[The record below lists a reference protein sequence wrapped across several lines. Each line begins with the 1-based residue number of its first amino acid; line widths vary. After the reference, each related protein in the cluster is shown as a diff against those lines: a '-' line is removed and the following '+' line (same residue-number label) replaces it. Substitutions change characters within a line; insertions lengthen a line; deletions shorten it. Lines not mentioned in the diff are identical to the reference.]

1 MFFYA
6 ARQPILDRNKEL
18 FGYELL
24 FRDGI
29 DNAFPNIDGDEAT
42 SKMIEGSQF
51 SFGLDDFLG
60 DKPGFINFTLETL
73 VKKYPSMLPKEQVVV
88 EILETIQPGKRLLAE
103 CQELKEQGYT
113 LALDDYEHRNVW
125 RHFYPYIDIIKIDIR
140 STNYQQIE
148 EIKHAIIAFP
158 HIKLLAEKVETNEEF
173 QQAMD
178 QGFTY
183 FQGYFF
189 SRPEMMQTR
198 ALSPSQL
205 ALAELLYETSK
216 ADMDLSKI
224 TDVFKRDLTLSY
236 KLLRYSNSAIFKRRS
251 EIETIKHALVVLG
264 QAELKKFLSLLFTAQ
279 ISSDKPAELMRL
291 AMTRA
296 NFAEGLASIGSDITL
311 EKAFLTGMMSLMD
324 AILDEPIESV
334 MEKLPLSNDIKEALI
349 HKTGVLAEYLKLI
362 QCYEIAD
369 WKMANEII
377 LCLKLDASRIP
388 DAYHQAVQWA
398 NEQMKALGELT

>member
-6 ARQPILDRNKEL
+6 ARQPILDRNKAL

-24 FRDGI
+24 FRDGV
-29 DNAFPNIDGDEAT
+29 DNAFPDIDGDEAT

-51 SFGLDDFLG
+51 AFGLDDFLG

-73 VKKYPSMLPKEQVVV
+73 LKKYPSMLPKEQVVIEV
-88 EILETIQPGKRLLAE
+88 LETVQPGKRLLAE
-103 CQELKEQGYT
+103 CQQLKEQGYV
-113 LALDDYEHRNVW
+113 LALDDYEHKHVW
-125 RHFYPYIDIIKIDIR
+125 RHFYPYIDIIKIDFR
-140 STNYQQIE
+140 STNSEQIE
-148 EIKHAIIAFP
+148 EIKTAIADFP
-158 HIKLLAEKVETNEEF
+158 NIKLLAEKVETIEEF

-178 QGFTY
+178 QGFAY

-189 SRPEMMQTR
+189 SKPEMMQAK

-216 ADMDLSKI
+216 ADMDLVQI
-224 TDVFKRDLTLSY
+224 AEVFKRDVTLSY
-236 KLLRYSNSAIFKRRS
+236 KLLRYSNSAIFRRRT
-251 EIETIKHALVVLG
+251 EIDTIKHAIVVLG

-279 ISSDKPAELMRL
+279 ISTDKPAELMRM

-296 NFAEGLASIGSDITL
+296 NFAEGLAALSGTVPL

-324 AILDEPIESV
+324 AILDESIESV
-334 MEKLPLSNDIKEALI
+334 MEKLPLSADIKDALVN
-349 HKTGVLAEYLKLI
+349 KEGVLADYIRLIEY
-362 QCYEIAD
+362 YETAHWTEATSTI
-369 WKMANEII
+369 KHLNLPVE
-377 LCLKLDASRIP
+377 KVP

-398 NEQMKALGELT
+398 NEQMKALGELA